1 MLSYSHTMSLALD
14 TSRQLRSVGELAQL
28 VEAISR
34 APASESE
41 PDWLEWK
48 SDADLTDKHWHAV
61 IAKLVAGFANRDP
74 ASARR
79 EAGGCGYIVVGAEPG
94 NVPGVTPV
102 DHADLSSGVSR
113 FVGPAVRWDP
123 RYIECRGRQ
132 VLVVTV
138 EPPEFGHPIRAI
150 LRAHQPGSGFR
161 MRQGDVYVRSH
172 GRTDLATQADYDM
185 LNRRY
190 AASREQITDI
200 RVDSMGTVSAV
211 PVECGP
217 ERIRTLCFHIRES
230 LDVPHLP
237 LALRNFRPALENRTV
252 SEYKDELDSYI
263 DELAPVLI
271 HVAHAEALAGL
282 EPGME
287 LRLSNESQHNFDA
300 VRVKIEFE
308 QEVFAYP
315 GVEEVVPPIP
325 NPPRKWGS
333 MNRLDGLDSLTG
345 SGMMPDLLGLPEID
359 NSGPTTVKFDDV
371 DLRPSDTIKLD
382 PIHLVTTADL
392 AGTVLSAKWT
402 ATSSSAD
409 RVANGELL
417 VEVSP
422 DTITSHDSVI
432 ARLAVG

>member
-1 MLSYSHTMSLALD
+1 MSYPHTMSLALD
-14 TSRQLRSVGELAQL
+14 TPRQLRSVGELTQL

-34 APASESE
+34 APASASE

-48 SDADLTDKHWHAV
+48 SGADLTDKRWYAV
-61 IAKLVAGFANRDP
+61 ISKLVAGFANRDP

-79 EAGGCGYIVVGAEPG
+79 EAGGCAYIVVGAEPG
-94 NVPGVTPV
+94 NVSGVTPV
-102 DHADLSSGVSR
+102 DQADLSSGVSR
-113 FVGPAVRWDP
+113 FVGPTVRWDP
-123 RYIECRGRQ
+123 RYIECGGRQ

-138 EPPEFGHPIRAI
+138 EPPEFGDPIRAI
-150 LRAHQPGSGFR
+150 LRDHQPASGFR
-161 MRQGDVYVRSH
+161 MRKGDVYVRSH

-185 LNRRY
+185 LTRRY
-190 AASREQITDI
+190 AASREQISDI
-200 RVDSMGTVSAV
+200 RIDSIGTVSAV

-217 ERIRTLCFHIRES
+217 ARITVFCFHLREL
-230 LDVPHLP
+230 LDVPSLP
-237 LALRNFRPALENRTV
+237 LGLRDFRPALENRTV
-252 SEYKDELDSYI
+252 AEYKDELDSYF
-263 DELAPVLI
+263 DEVAPLLI
-271 HVAHAEALAGL
+271 HVAHAEALAGR

-300 VRVKIEFE
+300 VGVKVVIE
-308 QEVFAYP
+308 QEVFAYQ
-315 GVEEVVPPIP
+315 GAGEDMPPIP
-325 NPPRKWGS
+325 NPPRRWGS
-333 MNRLDGLDSLTG
+333 LNRFDGLDSLTRPG
-345 SGMMPDLLGLPEID
+345 IMPDMLGMPEID
-359 NSGPTTVKFDDV
+359 NSGPTTVVFDDV

-422 DTITSHDSVI
+422 ETITPHDSVL